1 MLTWL
6 EDTKEGLEVS
16 FALSYFSRI
25 RVVNN
30 LFPLLQQSSRPR
42 ILSVLNGGNEQALIE
57 EDLGLERNWAPRNI
71 INQSTTMMSLM
82 FEHLSSQNQQMAF
95 MHAYPGLVKT
105 EIISGMTPLPGA
117 TIWNRIMLASLRGL
131 MAVLMLIV
139 GIDAKGCGERQVFY
153 LTSDKFG
160 PGRAWRINDKS
171 EEVAAPG
178 ALAKYREG
186 SWMERIW
193 KFTIAIF
200 EKALMKGQERG

>member
-1 MLTWL
+1 MLIWFK
-6 EDTKEGLEVS
+6 DTKEGLEVS
-16 FALSYFSRI
+16 FALSYHNRI
-25 RVVNN
+25 RIVNN
-30 LFPLLQQSSRPR
+30 LLPLLQRSSRPR

-57 EDLGLERNWAPRNI
+57 DDLGLERNWAPRNI

-82 FEHLSSQNQQMAF
+82 FERLSSENQQMTF

-139 GIDAKGCGERQVFY
+139 GIEARDCGQRQAFH
-153 LTSDKFG
+153 LTDDTFG
-160 PGRAWRINDKS
+160 PGHAWRINDKS
-171 EEVAAPG
+171 EEVTAPG

-186 SWMERIW
+186 DWIEEIW
-193 KFTIAIF
+193 AFTARVF
-200 EKALMKGQERG
+200 EATLAKTK